1 MNKRKVIDIAREV
14 IRIESEAVAVL
25 GNRIDEKFEAVVK
38 QIIECKGR
46 LIVCGIGKSGLIS
59 KIASTMSSTGTP
71 SQFVHPSEAIH
82 GDLGMITKEDVFMII
97 SNSGETLELV
107 QLIPSIKRKRSQLSA

>member
-1 MNKRKVIDIAREV
+1 MRKRKVIDIAREV

-25 GNRIDEKFEAVVK
+25 GDRIDEKFEAVVK

-59 KIASTMSSTGTP
+59 KKIASTSP
-71 SQFVHPSEAIH
+71 PLVHPHSLYTQVKLFTVIWA
-82 GDLGMITKEDVFMII
+82 
-97 SNSGETLELV
+97 
-107 QLIPSIKRKRSQLSA
+107 